1 MDILNG
7 TTGDSVDVSNRAKV
21 YSGYE
26 FSPSYDNEGMKTIT
40 SGVVAG
46 DGSLVLKL
54 YYQRKEEL
62 EEPETPEKPEMPETP
77 EIPETPET
85 PEEPET
91 PETPETPEEPE
102 TPNELAS
109 QKKPITQTNLAIE
122 NPTVQKDTDKSNSVD
137 MKVTSP
143 KTGDCSYYELLL
155 LLFAGLTILCL
166 MTMVKLAQHF
176 GKRIKK
182 DFS

>member
-1 MDILNG
+1 M
-7 TTGDSVDVSNRAKV
+7 
-21 YSGYE
+21 
-26 FSPSYDNEGMKTIT
+26 
-40 SGVVAG
+40 VAG

-77 EIPETPET
+77 ETPET
-85 PEEPET
+85 PEEPEPPEE
-91 PETPETPEEPE
+91 PETPE

-176 GKRIKK
+176 GKRIKT